1 MGNKRIFNSVMSY
14 VSVFLLICN
23 KLDRLRV
30 LIALK
35 TEFLVTLPGLL
46 GQSCHLSADYF
57 GVSPVGIIP
66 FVLMFFPRK
75 SSHGL
80 GNMTRT
86 SITPSLMD
94 SLG

>member
-1 MGNKRIFNSVMSY
+1 MSY

-23 KLDRLRV
+23 KLDSHRV
-30 LIALK
+30 LITLK
-35 TEFLVTLPGLL
+35 TGSLVTLPGLL

-66 FVLMFFPRK
+66 FVLDVFPRK
-75 SSHGL
+75 SFHGL

-86 SITPSLMD
+86 SITLSLMD
-94 SLG
+94 LLG